1 VTFSADQTDELWS
14 RWRRGEPSRLI
25 PRSLGCHAT
34 KVRRLLA
41 ASAACDR
48 RPDGVGNDTC
58 RGRSESRCRG
68 RSLPRGP
75 HGRSRLGW
83 AGLGWAGL
91 GWAGLGRSASTVSR
105 EIARNGGR
113 EAYRAQTADL
123 AAGPSTEDDPARR
136 RSVLR
141 GLVQAKLGDDWSPQ
155 RITVWLRRTHP
166 GDTSRR
172 LSHETIYRTIFH
184 AARPELGARPW
195 QRLRSGRSV
204 RHPRA
209 ARRKGHGRGR
219 LRTWCPS
226 GTGPPR

>member
-1 VTFSADQTDELWS
+1 MTFSADQTDELWS

-41 ASAACDR
+41 ASGGVRPPARRRRERHLSGSEREQMSREITAAWTAR
-48 RPDGVGNDTC
+48 TI
-58 RGRSESRCRG
+58 
-68 RSLPRGP
+68 
-75 HGRSRLGW
+75 
-83 AGLGWAGL
+83 A
-91 GWAGLGRSASTVSR
+91 AGLGRSASTVSR

-204 RHPRA
+204 RHPRV

-219 LRTWCPS
+219 LGTWCPS